1 MDNALLIT
9 IRQSDGRAPYIP
21 LPKGEDFAA
30 HSVSD
35 RSAYGGNLEPIV
47 NDLTHS
53 AYCFSR

>member
-1 MDNALLIT
+1 MDNALPILSANLT
-9 IRQSDGRAPYIP
+9 DAPYIP

-30 HSVSD
+30 RSVSD